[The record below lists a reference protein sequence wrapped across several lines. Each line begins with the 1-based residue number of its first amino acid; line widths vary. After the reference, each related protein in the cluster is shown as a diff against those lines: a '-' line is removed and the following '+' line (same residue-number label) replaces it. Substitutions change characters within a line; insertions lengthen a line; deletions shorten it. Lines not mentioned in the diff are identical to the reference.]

1 MVTPSITSLGIGTG
15 IDANSIVEKLMAL
28 ERAPLN
34 ILAQREISYNAKIS
48 AFGSLKTRFD
58 AIKSAAD
65 KMADPATLAAFTATV
80 GDSDVVT
87 ASAGSLAGPG
97 SYNVNVLQLAQAQK
111 SFTGLYGSSDTFAAG
126 TLTFTINGTDHV
138 ITFDGGSLADVRSA
152 INAADIGVTATT
164 VTGDAG
170 ARLVLT
176 SSETGTD
183 NAFSLAVTGGD
194 ANLAS
199 LATFD
204 GAHPNALAAQNASI
218 EVEGETVT
226 SQSNTVTGAIPDVT
240 LTLGSV
246 GSTTVDIAR
255 SSASAVDTV
264 KDFVTAFNAA
274 VTELRTVSAYNA
286 TTKTGAALNGDAT
299 VRTLQGLLRNAGNTT
314 PASISGSTYE
324 TLSSLGI
331 RFQSDGTLALDE
343 TMLNSAI
350 DSDFTAVTNTLNAF
364 GTVFSDLGDQATRY
378 DGLLTNRTDGL
389 SATIS
394 RMADQRIQMEAR
406 LEQTEKRLRAQFT
419 ALDTL
424 VGRLN
429 STSSFLTQ
437 QLASLSALSNG

>member
-58 AIKSAAD
+58 AIKTAAD

-126 TLTFTINGTDHV
+126 TLTFTINGTDHD
-138 ITFDGGSLADVRSA
+138 ITFDGGSLADVRSV

-274 VTELRTVSAYNA
+274 VTELRTVSARPVAQCWQHHTREHQRQHLRNPFFA
-286 TTKTGAALNGDAT
+286 GHPLPVRRHSGARRDHAQQRHRQRLHRSHQHPERFRHRVLRSGGPGDA
-299 VRTLQGLLRNAGNTT
+299 LRR
-314 PASISGSTYE
+314 P
-324 TLSSLGI
+324 
-331 RFQSDGTLALDE
+331 
-343 TMLNSAI
+343 
-350 DSDFTAVTNTLNAF
+350 
-364 GTVFSDLGDQATRY
+364 
-378 DGLLTNRTDGL
+378 
-389 SATIS
+389 
-394 RMADQRIQMEAR
+394 ADQQDRR
-406 LEQTEKRLRAQFT
+406 TERHHQPH
-419 ALDTL
+419 
-424 VGRLN
+424 G
-429 STSSFLTQ
+429 
-437 QLASLSALSNG
+437 